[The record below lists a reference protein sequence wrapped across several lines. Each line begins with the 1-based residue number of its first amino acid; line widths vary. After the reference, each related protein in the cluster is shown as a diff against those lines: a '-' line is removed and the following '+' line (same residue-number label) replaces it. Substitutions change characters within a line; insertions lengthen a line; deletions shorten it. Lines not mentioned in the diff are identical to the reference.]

1 VGSLASVLQ
10 AESLEKTFTVAVSN
24 AVTHHIEMV
33 PTTFRYGATN
43 GGVERL
49 EDNRFVAVPFV
60 ENPSFQTPWKP
71 PSKMWLALSN
81 RLHCI
86 QLPPI
91 KIESTSM
98 SKAIGM
104 IEKII
109 QDAEGTTNAPLKLS
123 YYQDKR
129 ETMEDEYIVPMDLPA
144 TNAFALVQL
153 LKHQQAL
160 GKCSR
165 ECKKKSING
174 FEFTS
179 DSHDSPANNLPAC
192 CKKQGKPVIRS
203 QLNLKDGEE
212 IVSLFGEIDVCSYIR
227 VFAVPNRFFKCYPTE
242 EHIKAAVEAKIG
254 LTNQFGF
261 GFCRQINCLRVDH
274 GGSAKYG
281 RTPWEQLTYFEEQML
296 LPFYQSSATWTKTC
310 VSVGDGD
317 ERILFAYASD
327 DGSFGGIWRYC
338 AVKGKDGVLRDR
350 FVPCPIPLG
359 FVDVEGLN
367 FIAHGEGLD
376 AAGEIKKECFI
387 YTTHQG
393 NVFRFDGQ
401 QFIQIDTEWQVPQE
415 TPKSSAHLERE
426 YPLLKST
433 VFPEV
438 DIPKGMPFTNALA
451 YIEQLTNLYGPDQ
464 ENLSRNSLATN
475 RRIRIVLGK
484 TASRHH
490 DYSSSKK
497 PSQAALSTN
506 NFDVCPA
513 ISARFISLRDV
524 LFLITGLYDL
534 HPYFDQKEATIEL
547 MDYATYFR
555 KASREKEYLLPA
567 RVGVKMPNL
576 QDWERLFYEEYQIPR
591 KELTIVSCSPLE
603 RGVLK
608 IRVIPGPW
616 SDLVD
621 DIIQVICTRYSGRFK
636 LERHVRDGGIRLA
649 WIDRDTDTEQF
660 YRTQYDRTGKRT
672 ERFELPES
680 VIP

>member
-1 VGSLASVLQ
+1 MFKIALSCVLLGSLASVLQ

-33 PTTFRYGATN
+33 PSTFRYGAQN
-43 GGVERL
+43 GGVARL
-49 EDNRFVAVPFV
+49 ESNRFVPVPFV
-60 ENPSFQTPWKP
+60 ENPSFQSSRVPIP
-71 PSKMWLALSN
+71 KMWLALSN
-81 RLHCI
+81 RLQRI

-104 IEKII
+104 IEKLL
-109 QDAEGTTNAPLKLS
+109 QESDGSTNAPLKLS

-129 ETMEDEYIVPMDLPA
+129 ESEEDEYIVPLDLPA
-144 TNAFALVQL
+144 TNAFALTQL
-153 LKHQQAL
+153 LRRHKDL
-160 GKCSR
+160 VK
-165 ECKKKSING
+165 
-174 FEFTS
+174 
-179 DSHDSPANNLPAC
+179 
-192 CKKQGKPVIRS
+192 GKPEIRS
-203 QLNLKDGEE
+203 KLVLKDGED

-254 LTNQFGF
+254 LTNQFNF
-261 GFCRQINCLRVDH
+261 GFYRQINCLRVDH
-274 GGSAKYG
+274 GGSAKCG
-281 RTPWEQLTYFEEQML
+281 RTPWEQLTYFEKQML

-393 NVFRFDGQ
+393 TVFRFDGQ
-401 QFIQIDTEWQVPQE
+401 QFIQIDQEWQVPQE
-415 TPKSSAHLERE
+415 TQKSSAQVE
-426 YPLLKST
+426 YPLLKAI

-490 DYSSSKK
+490 DYSSSTK

-513 ISARFISLRDV
+513 ISVRFISLRDV
-524 LFLITGLYDL
+524 LILITGLYDL
-534 HPYFDQKEATIEL
+534 HPCFDQKEATIEL

-567 RVGVKMPNL
+567 RVGVRMPNL

-591 KELTIVSCSPLE
+591 KELIIVSCSPLE

-608 IRVIPGPW
+608 IRAIPVPW
-616 SDLVD
+616 SELVD
-621 DIIQVICTRYSGRFK
+621 DIVQVICKRYSGRFK
-636 LERHVRDGGIRLA
+636 CERHVRDGGIRLVL
-649 WIDRDTDTEQF
+649 IDHDTGTNQI
-660 YRTQYDRTGKRT
+660 YRTQIDPAGKRI
-672 ERFELPES
+672 ERFELPEP